1 MRLFRAARDVADPRQ
16 GVTGEPNIR
25 QKTPWGGK
33 GATET
38 SAVKFGFPVAAAA
51 ALVLAVTPALAAY
64 RLAPFKDDLFDYPG
78 VLDTAYDGDYV
89 KVDYVESRDLYERD
103 IIPEKKTKPEY
114 VSLEVVKPVERDMTA
129 KEGRVSVQYI
139 ATGAVDGGAKVVV
152 LYVHGR
158 GGNRGQG
165 SNDWM
170 FGGNFNRIKNLMA
183 RNGGVYLS
191 RRVPEPRTRAAWR
204 RPRCCSSNTRKNSPG
219 APIFVACGS
228 LGGRICWGLAEDDEV
243 AGLIDGFILMGSTSD
258 DDFFKTAAFK
268 RKVPVY
274 LGHGSGDIVLNW
286 KTQEAFFKK
295 FKQLDPNYPVKFA
308 LFNTGSHGTPIRM
321 TDWRL
326 VLNWMLEVNGS

>member
-1 MRLFRAARDVADPRQ
+1 
-16 GVTGEPNIR
+16 
-25 QKTPWGGK
+25 
-33 GATET
+33 
-38 SAVKFGFPVAAAA
+38 VKFGFPAAAAA
-51 ALVLAVTPALAAY
+51 ALVLAISPASAAY
-64 RLAPFKDDLFDYPG
+64 RLAPFKDELFKYPG
-78 VLDTAYDGDYV
+78 VIDTAYGGDYV

-103 IIPEKKTKPEY
+103 VIPEKKTKPEY
-114 VSLEVVKPVERDMTA
+114 VSLEVTSSQRDMVA
-129 KEGRVSVQYI
+129 KDGRVSVKFI
-139 ATGAVDGGAKVVV
+139 ATGAVDGGAKAVV

-165 SNDWM
+165 ANDWM

-191 RRVPEPRTRAAWR
+191 GEFPSLNARGVAQAKVLLLEYAQ
-204 RPRCCSSNTRKNSPG
+204 NSPG

-243 AGLIDGFILMGSTSD
+243 AQHIDGLILMGSTSD
-258 DDFFKTAAFK
+258 DDFFNTAAFK
-268 RKVPVY
+268 RRMPVY
-274 LGHGSGDIVLNW
+274 LGHGTGDIVISW
-286 KTQEAFFKK
+286 KSQEAFFRK
-295 FKQLDPNYPVKFA
+295 FKQRDPNYPVKFA

>member
-1 MRLFRAARDVADPRQ
+1 M
-16 GVTGEPNIR
+16 
-25 QKTPWGGK
+25 
-33 GATET
+33 
-38 SAVKFGFPVAAAA
+38 KFGFPVAAAA

-64 RLAPFKDDLFDYPG
+64 RLAPFKDDLFEYPG
-78 VLDTAYDGDYV
+78 VIDTAYGGDYV

-103 IIPEKKTKPEY
+103 IVPEKKTKPEY

-139 ATGAVDGGAKVVV
+139 ATGAVEGGAKAVV

-165 SNDWM
+165 ANDWM

-191 RRVPEPRTRAAWR
+191 GEFPALNARGVAQAKVLLLEYA
-204 RPRCCSSNTRKNSPG
+204 KNSPG

-243 AGLIDGFILMGSTSD
+243 AAHDRRLHPDGLDQRRRFLQDRGVQAEGAGLSRPRLRATSSSTGRRRKPSSRNSSSSIRTIRSSSRCSIPAR
-258 DDFFKTAAFK
+258 TAPRSA
-268 RKVPVY
+268 
-274 LGHGSGDIVLNW
+274 
-286 KTQEAFFKK
+286 
-295 FKQLDPNYPVKFA
+295 
-308 LFNTGSHGTPIRM
+308 
-321 TDWRL
+321 
-326 VLNWMLEVNGS
+326 

>member
-1 MRLFRAARDVADPRQ
+1 M
-16 GVTGEPNIR
+16 
-25 QKTPWGGK
+25 
-33 GATET
+33 
-38 SAVKFGFPVAAAA
+38 KFVFPVAATA
-51 ALVLAVTPALAAY
+51 ALVLVLTSPVLAAY
-64 RLAPFKDDLFDYPG
+64 RLAPFKDELFQYPG
-78 VLDTAYDGDYV
+78 VIATAYDGDYV

-103 IIPEKKTKPEY
+103 IVPEKKTKPEY
-114 VSLEVVKPVERDMTA
+114 VSLEVVKPVERDMSA

-139 ATGAVDGGAKVVV
+139 ATGAVEGGAKAVV

-191 RRVPEPRTRAAWR
+191 GEFPNLNSRGVAQAKVLVLEYA
-204 RPRCCSSNTRKNSPG
+204 KNSPG

-243 AGLIDGFILMGSTSD
+243 AEHIDGFILMGSTSD

-326 VLNWMLEVNGS
+326 VLNWMLEENGS

>member
-1 MRLFRAARDVADPRQ
+1 MAE
-16 GVTGEPNIR
+16 GS
-25 QKTPWGGK
+25 
-33 GATET
+33 TEA
-38 SAVKFGFPVAAAA
+38 SRVKLGFSLAAAA
-51 ALVLAVTPALAAY
+51 ALMLAVSPALAAY
-64 RLAPFKDDLFDYPG
+64 RLAPFKDELFQYPG
-78 VLDTAYDGDYV
+78 VIDTAYGGDYV
-89 KVDYVESRDLYERD
+89 KVDYVESRDLYARD
-103 IIPEKKTKPEY
+103 IVPEKTTKPEY
-114 VSLEVVKPVERDMTA
+114 VSLEVTSAQRDMTA

-139 ATGAVDGGAKVVV
+139 GVGAVDGGAKAVV

-165 SNDWM
+165 ANDGM

-191 RRVPEPRTRAAWR
+191 GEFPALNARGVAQAKVLL
-204 RPRCCSSNTRKNSPG
+204 SKYVANSPG

-228 LGGRICWGLAEDDEV
+228 LGGRICWGLADDDEI
-243 AGLIDGFILMGSTSD
+243 AQHIDGFILMGSTSD

-274 LGHGSGDIVLNW
+274 LGHGTGDIVLNW

-295 FKQLDPNYPVKFA
+295 FKQRDPNYPVKFA

-321 TDWRL
+321 TDWRET
-326 VLNWMLEVNGS
+326 LNWMMSVK

>member
-1 MRLFRAARDVADPRQ
+1 MTLRSMLVIVL
-16 GVTGEPNIR
+16 G
-25 QKTPWGGK
+25 
-33 GATET
+33 
-38 SAVKFGFPVAAAA
+38 A
-51 ALVLAVTPALAAY
+51 ALASTAPASAAY
-64 RLAPFKDDLFDYPG
+64 RLAPYKDDLFKYPG
-78 VLDTAYDGDYV
+78 VLESAYGGEYL

-103 IIPEKKTKPEY
+103 IVPEKQTKPQY
-114 VSLEVVKPVERDMTA
+114 VSLDVNSAQRDMVA
-129 KEGRVSVQYI
+129 KEGRVSVKYV
-139 ATGAVDGGAKVVV
+139 AVGKYDGGASIVV

-165 SNDWM
+165 VNDGM
-170 FGGNFNRIKNLMA
+170 FGGNFNRIKNLMV

-191 RRVPEPRTRAAWR
+191 GEFPSLNARGVAQAKLLLLEYV
-204 RPRCCSSNTRKNSPG
+204 KNSPG

-243 AGLIDGFILMGSTSD
+243 AQHIDGLILMGSTND
-258 DDFFKTAAFK
+258 DDFFRTAAYK
-268 RKVPVY
+268 RRIPVY

-286 KTQEAFFKK
+286 RSQEAFFKN
-295 FKQLDPNYPVKFA
+295 FKQRDPNYPVKFV

>member
-1 MRLFRAARDVADPRQ
+1 MTLRSMLAIVL
-16 GVTGEPNIR
+16 G
-25 QKTPWGGK
+25 
-33 GATET
+33 
-38 SAVKFGFPVAAAA
+38 A
-51 ALVLAVTPALAAY
+51 ALAFTAPASAAY
-64 RLAPFKDDLFDYPG
+64 RLAPYKDDLFKYPG
-78 VLDTAYDGDYV
+78 VLESAYGGEYL

-103 IIPEKKTKPEY
+103 IVPEKQTKPQY
-114 VSLEVVKPVERDMTA
+114 VSLDANSAQRDMVA
-129 KEGRVSVQYI
+129 KEGRVSVKYV
-139 ATGAVDGGAKVVV
+139 AVGKYDGGASIVV

-165 SNDWM
+165 VNDGM
-170 FGGNFNRIKNLMA
+170 FGGNFNRIKNLMV

-191 RRVPEPRTRAAWR
+191 GEFPSLNARGVAQAKLLLLEYV
-204 RPRCCSSNTRKNSPG
+204 KNSPG

-243 AGLIDGFILMGSTSD
+243 AQHIDGLILMGSTND
-258 DDFFKTAAFK
+258 DDFFRTAAYK
-268 RKVPVY
+268 RRIPVY

-286 KTQEAFFKK
+286 RSQEAFFKK
-295 FKQLDPNYPVKFA
+295 FKQRDPNYPVKFV

>member
-1 MRLFRAARDVADPRQ
+1 M
-16 GVTGEPNIR
+16 
-25 QKTPWGGK
+25 
-33 GATET
+33 
-38 SAVKFGFPVAAAA
+38 KFGFSLAAAA
-51 ALVLAVTPALAAY
+51 ALLLAFSPASAAY
-64 RLAPFKDDLFDYPG
+64 RLAPFKDDLFKYPG
-78 VLDTAYDGDYV
+78 VLATDYGGDYV
-89 KVDYVESRDLYERD
+89 KVDYVESRDLYDRD
-103 IIPEKKTKPEY
+103 VVPEKKTKPQY
-114 VSLEVVKPVERDMTA
+114 VSLDVTSSQRDMVA
-129 KEGRVSVQYI
+129 KDGRVSVQFI

-165 SNDWM
+165 ANDWM

-191 RRVPEPRTRAAWR
+191 GEFPNLNARGVAQAKVLILEYA
-204 RPRCCSSNTRKNSPG
+204 KNSPD

-243 AGLIDGFILMGSTSD
+243 ARHIDGLILMGSTSD
-258 DDFFKTAAFK
+258 DDFFQTAAFK
-268 RKVPVY
+268 RRMPVY
-274 LGHGSGDIVLNW
+274 LGHGTGDIVISW
-286 KTQEAFFKK
+286 KSQEAFFKK
-295 FKQLDPNYPVKFA
+295 LKQRDPSYPAKFA